1 MRKIRLKMWL
11 VEGQSQNPTNALIKK
26 IEKNQ
31 NCQSTP
37 KALSLGNSLTTKPKL
52 VLFLLFF
59 LINSFLWVQ
68 NLQ

>member
-1 MRKIRLKMWL
+1 MWL

-37 KALSLGNSLTTKPKL
+37 KALSLGNSPTTKP
-52 VLFLLFF
+52 
-59 LINSFLWVQ
+59 NQ
-68 NLQ
+68 T